1 MSSTAIPRDGAANP
15 VQCSDRFNQNDAD
28 LAIYSADNVIFRIH
42 SKNLE
47 VNTGAF
53 PPFGSFPSDEA
64 VHLSE
69 SGTTLELL
77 FQFIYPERHPTLEQL
92 GFAEL
97 SQLSEAVEKYE
108 VFPAMFVCH
117 YRMGKFLST
126 NPLELMIYAGRH
138 FYEDYLDDA
147 APRLMG
153 GDLKDATRRMP
164 EPVYDAWCRYYELWE
179 QVHQEV
185 LNFNIIDGPQCY
197 CWKRVSRRFLCEL
210 GRGVKAMSELDRV
223 FAIDGTGCGHCISAC
238 DGWEQHAKDLV
249 AEIPRFSTLL

>member
-164 EPVYDAWCRYYELWE
+164 EPVYDAWVSE
-179 QVHQEV
+179 
-185 LNFNIIDGPQCY
+185 FNY
-197 CWKRVSRRFLCEL
+197 VN
-210 GRGVKAMSELDRV
+210 
-223 FAIDGTGCGHCISAC
+223 
-238 DGWEQHAKDLV
+238 
-249 AEIPRFSTLL
+249 